1 MSTFIV
7 RLQITSGGFRGT
19 VETPGGEPSTFQSD
33 EGLLDIL
40 YEWSSRAGDEGK
52 GSGSTSSSAIRA
64 T

>member
-1 MSTFIV
+1 MNTFIL
-7 RLQITSGGFRGT
+7 RLQATAGGLRGT

-33 EGLLDIL
+33 EELLDML
-40 YEWSSRAGDEGK
+40 YEWTSGAGNTGK